1 MKDYYYKNYRYYYCR
16 HYRKW
21 LIDTGYEY
29 IYCDS
34 KQDAI
39 DYIDFLVKEV
49 NDQP

>member
-16 HYRKW
+16 NYRKW

-39 DYIDFLVKEV
+39 DYIDFLTKEV
-49 NDQP
+49 NA